1 MRNKFNV
8 LIHLTQVLLF
18 LLLQVSHLKR
28 KLILNHANERVLLSA
43 ELKIYKHAKKVC
55 QTNKKSLDIYT

>member
-18 LLLQVSHLKR
+18 LLPQVSHLKR
-28 KLILNHANERVLLSA
+28 KLILNHAKERVV

-55 QTNKKSLDIYT
+55 QTNKNHWTYMHKK